1 MELMAKGWESKSV
14 EAQIEA
20 AEIHVRRPQ
29 PQPLSSTQLELL
41 RKRENLILSRTRVM
55 RDLENSEN
63 PRYQAI
69 LQRALADLDAQIAAL
84 EPQRPRAAAFHA

>member
-1 MELMAKGWESKSV
+1 
-14 EAQIEA
+14 
-20 AEIHVRRPQ
+20 
-29 PQPLSSTQLELL
+29 
-41 RKRENLILSRTRVM
+41 M

-84 EPQRPRAAAFHA
+84 EPQRAAAAFHA

>member
-1 MELMAKGWESKSV
+1 MAKGWESKSV

-20 AEIHVRRPQ
+20 AENHVRRPQ
-29 PQPLSSTQLELL
+29 PPPLSSTQLDLL
-41 RKRENLILSRTRVM
+41 RKRENLVLSRTRVI

-84 EPQRPRAAAFHA
+84 EPLPSAAAFHA